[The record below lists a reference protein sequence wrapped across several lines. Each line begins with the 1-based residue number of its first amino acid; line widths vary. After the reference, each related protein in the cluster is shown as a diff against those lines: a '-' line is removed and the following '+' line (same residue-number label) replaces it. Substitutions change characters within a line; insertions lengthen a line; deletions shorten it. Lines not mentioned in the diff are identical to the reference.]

1 MHRTLWIL
9 MLCICT
15 GSMVMSQTTP
25 NLPAF
30 TCSGTPL
37 TSNTAINSG
46 DYYVSSSGGNFS
58 NVSLNGGRLIIC
70 GNAIFSNFNFNSGQL
85 IINNGAT
92 VTINSQFNMGGS
104 MQLINYGNLTLGTN
118 AFLGGMVYNHNGAS
132 LTVAGSIA
140 HLNGGMFYNN
150 GAMNFMNVTVNSG
163 TMQMGSGSQFHAR
176 TIFNNPTDFIIVPVG
191 SACLSFDVSLGGN
204 GRITNTA
211 NLKIHQKT
219 GASTPSSS
227 ITGPAPVASNSAGCA
242 ASLPLTLT
250 SFTGSRKGDQAELT
264 WYTSYEEQVRS
275 FFIEQSSNGR
285 EYAAV
290 KEVPANNRP
299 SVYRSTVALPN
310 NSWFRLRMVDI
321 DGTTTYSPIV
331 MVQQLTTGFQL
342 VLQSNPVRGGN
353 TAVVIS
359 TQQAQQG
366 NIMVIDNSGR
376 MVRRTP
382 VTVQKGDNRVAM
394 DLSGVNNGQY
404 FLYFQGSQ
412 DRSQTVSLIKM

>member
-9 MLCICT
+9 MLCICA
-15 GSMVMSQTTP
+15 GSKVMSQTTP

-37 TSNTAINSG
+37 TSNTSINSG
-46 DYYVSSSGGNFS
+46 DYYVSASGGNFS

-70 GNAIFSNFNFNSGQL
+70 GNATFSNFNFNNGQL

-118 AFLGGMVYNHNGAS
+118 AFLGGMIYNHNGAS
-132 LTVAGSIA
+132 LTVAGSTS

-150 GAMNFMNVTVNSG
+150 GAMNFVNVTVNSG

-176 TIFNNPTDFIIVPVG
+176 TIFNNPTDFITVPVG

-211 NLKIHQKT
+211 NLKIQQKT
-219 GASTPSSS
+219 GASSPSSS
-227 ITGPAPVASNSAGCA
+227 ITGPAPVTSNSAGCA
-242 ASLPLTLT
+242 TSLPLTLT
-250 SFTGSRKGDQAELT
+250 SFTGSRKGDQAELA
-264 WYTSYEEQVRS
+264 WSTSYEEQVRS

-285 EYAAV
+285 DYAAV

-342 VLQSNPVRGGN
+342 ALQSNPVRGSN